1 MVNQVAVYVSKD
13 FEMTDD
19 EARVVLEALGDKS
32 RFDIFRKVCGR
43 SGLTASDLSAGKAAS
58 TNSHHLAKLEKVGLL
73 NATRAGKKKPDAAN
87 SDRLFALAVWMTA
100 CAEDAVFAKLD
111 QDLLNSA
118 DEG

>member
-1 MVNQVAVYVSKD
+1 
-13 FEMTDD
+13 MTDD
-19 EARVVLEALGDKS
+19 EAKVVLEALGDKS

-73 NATRAGKKKPDAAN
+73 NATRAGKTKHYAAD

-111 QDLLNSA
+111 QNLLNSA

>member
-1 MVNQVAVYVSKD
+1 
-13 FEMTDD
+13 MTDD
-19 EARVVLEALGDKS
+19 EAKVILEALGDKS

-73 NATRAGKKKPDAAN
+73 TATRAGKTKHYVAD
-87 SDRLFALAVWMTA
+87 SDRLFALAAWMNT